1 MISYILCLS
10 LSLICL
16 TEYSI
21 ISVFSSPP
29 IIYLYKYQ
37 FMDLSILS
45 QMGESSYPSWLNN
58 ILLCFFLS
66 LSLSQ
71 THHYLIIHR
80 FTFRLLLY
88 LAIMNNAEIKMDIQ
102 ISLWYP
108 VFTFFA
114 YISRNGIARSY
125 STSNFLFIRLL
136 ICLFFLKKTYA

>member
-114 YISRNGIARSY
+114 YIPRNGIARSY

-136 ICLFFLKKTYA
+136 ICLFF